1 MIKDRAPRASLRRRG
16 GHLSLGAV
24 VDGVRGVPSLP
35 SIRLSGHLNA
45 CARCRA
51 RFATWNG
58 FVVLAG
64 RESRLLVPEAALDR
78 VRTLARPR
86 PGATPFAVTASRR
99 GLQRGGRGPAARRP
113 APDQF
118 VYEAEGVAVDL
129 RVGGQGAEDLI
140 IIGQVA
146 HAGQPHRRV
155 GDLPVVL
162 LDGDDVKVRAL
173 SDARGEFHLA
183 PPPCRRPR
191 IEVGLPG
198 GRIVRIP
205 LAEPETRA
213 HVGSPAAR
221 ARRATLRKPA
231 RRAR

>member
-1 MIKDRAPRASLRRRG
+1 MIKDRAPQAALRTRG
-16 GHLSLGAV
+16 GHLPLGAV
-24 VDGVRGVPSLP
+24 VDGVRGVSTPSAV
-35 SIRLSGHLNA
+35 RLSRHLDA
-45 CARCRA
+45 CAHCRA
-51 RFATWNG
+51 RFTTWNA

-86 PGATPFAVTASRR
+86 PGATPFAVIASRR
-99 GLQRGGRGPAARRP
+99 GLQRGGRGAHAPRR

-129 RVGGQGAEDLI
+129 RVSGDGAEEVVI
-140 IIGQVA
+140 TGQVA

-155 GDLPVVL
+155 GDVPVVL

-173 SDARGEFHLA
+173 SDTRGEFHLT

-205 LAEPETRA
+205 LAEIETRA
-213 HVGSPAAR
+213 RRKSRPPR
-221 ARRATLRKPA
+221 ARVSRRPS

>member
-1 MIKDRAPRASLRRRG
+1 MIEDRAPRLAFRNQG
-16 GHLSLGAV
+16 GHLPLGAV
-24 VDGVRGVPSLP
+24 VDGVRGVASLP
-35 SIRLSGHLNA
+35 SMRLSRHLDA

-51 RFATWNG
+51 RFTTWNG

-86 PGATPFAVTASRR
+86 PGATPFAVIASRR
-99 GLQRGGRGPAARRP
+99 GLQRGGRGGHARRR

-129 RVGGQGAEDLI
+129 RVSGNGAEDVVI
-140 IIGQVA
+140 VGQVA
-146 HAGQPHRRV
+146 RAGQPDRRV

-162 LDGDDVKVRAL
+162 LDGEDVKIRAL

-183 PPPCRRPR
+183 PPRCRRPR

-205 LAEPETRA
+205 LAEIETRA
-213 HVGSPAAR
+213 GLKSG
-221 ARRATLRKPA
+221 ARRTRGATPPKPA
-231 RRAR
+231 RRTR